1 MELTHVMRKLVKRT
15 PSAVKAKRGKRRSS
29 APTKNGNRTPALK
42 VLNALRWIVEEQSA
56 EVGVR
61 EMAVGLR
68 VSPSTAHRLLT
79 ELAKADFVQHHA
91 ITGRY
96 SLSLEFLRLAHLTI
110 GHLSLQ
116 RVAMTHMRRLPAAC
130 NETSLLGIYDA
141 TRQEM
146 MVLAIVESSHQLQYK
161 VDLNEWIPVHAG
173 ASGLAIVAFLGE
185 DKIESII
192 ARTGLRPLTPRSI
205 TERYKFDAE
214 LQKIRK
220 RGYAITRGQRTP
232 GAVGLGAP
240 IFNSDGEVVG
250 DICLTLPESRFDA
263 SSQDRMA
270 GLLKACAN
278 EVTKAIGGQIMLP
291 PVAQRGIFILDAES
305 PAV

>member
-1 MELTHVMRKLVKRT
+1 MRKPVKKT
-15 PSAVKAKRGKRRSS
+15 ASMAKAKPGKRKSSS
-29 APTKNGNRTPALK
+29 AAKPKSGSRTPALK
-42 VLNALRWIVEEQSA
+42 VLNALKWIVEEQST

-61 EMAVGLR
+61 EMAVGLG

-79 ELAKADFVQHHA
+79 ELAKADFVQHHS

-116 RVAMTHMRRLPAAC
+116 RVALTHMRRLTAAC

-141 TRQEM
+141 ARQEM
-146 MVLAIVESSHQLQYK
+146 MILAIVESSHQLRYK
-161 VDLNEWIPVHAG
+161 VDLNKWLPVHAG
-173 ASGLAIVAFLGE
+173 ASGLAIVAFLSE
-185 DKIESII
+185 DKIESIV
-192 ARTGLRPLTPRSI
+192 ARTGLSPLTPRSI
-205 TERYKFDAE
+205 TERYKFEAE

-220 RGYAITRGQRTP
+220 RGYAITQGQRTP

-250 DICLTLPESRFDA
+250 DICLTVPESRFDA
-263 SSQDRMA
+263 GSQDRIA
-270 GLLKACAN
+270 ELLKACAH
-278 EVTKAIGGQIMLP
+278 EVTKAIGGRIASSHADPRYKQPQLI
-291 PVAQRGIFILDAES
+291 E
-305 PAV
+305 